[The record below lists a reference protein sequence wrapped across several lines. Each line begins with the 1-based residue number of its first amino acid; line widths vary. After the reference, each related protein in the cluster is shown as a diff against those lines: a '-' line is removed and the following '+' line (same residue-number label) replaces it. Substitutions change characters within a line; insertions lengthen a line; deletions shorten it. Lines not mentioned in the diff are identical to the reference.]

1 MHNINATRVA
11 LKSPN
16 ANTLYT
22 GCALQLHPI
31 MATQHSAAESLT
43 ASATADCNFRNSCC
57 HYFLVFFAFC
67 VAMEIMFAVNGALR
81 IDLQKIALKLIK
93 RKITRE
99 KLKQQQKSIGST

>member
-16 ANTLYT
+16 ASTLYT

-43 ASATADCNFRNSCC
+43 ASATADCNFRTSCC
-57 HYFLVFFAFC
+57 QKKLFFAFC

-81 IDLQKIALKLIK
+81 IDLQKIALK
-93 RKITRE
+93 
-99 KLKQQQKSIGST
+99 